1 MQSPALF
8 IEAIASDPDNDAPRL
23 EYADW
28 LVRNKN
34 PLGEFIRIQL
44 ELAKT
49 AVVPGVDDE
58 ATDKLKQRE
67 ALLLKKHG
75 AAWLKESLPEW
86 ARQVNSGFHR
96 GFPGVWCN
104 AADWVKH
111 GDSLVAR
118 FPVHRLNVRATSKSA
133 VDLSESEALLK
144 VRLLDLSNSP
154 LDDASFS
161 ELVSSPM
168 LANLTGLYVWK
179 CGLGVGAAQAVAK
192 SHHLGNLRRLNMEE
206 NRITAPGIAVLVAA
220 PVLQRL
226 TYFNVRSNEVGPAA
240 GPYLSQA
247 TFLSNLAELNL
258 GNNDLGP
265 DAVEGVCQQLSSAL
279 WSLSLDGNAM
289 QDAGAEA
296 LAAATQVK
304 RLATLNIAF
313 NQLTARGAK
322 AIAAAKQFKSL
333 AELDLGA
340 NALGPSGIQALAK
353 SRYLSNLVELTLS
366 NVEMGDEGAL
376 SIAQSQTLQKLRTLN
391 LWDCEINSEGAL
403 ALAASPL
410 LESVETLCL
419 RGNPFDR
426 DSRQALRTRFGKRVQ
441 M

>member
-8 IEAIASDPDNDAPRL
+8 MEAIASDPDNDAPRL

-28 LVRNKN
+28 LTRNKN

-49 AVVPGVDDE
+49 IVIPGVEDE
-58 ATDKLKQRE
+58 ATAKLKKRE

-75 AAWLKESLPEW
+75 GAWLKESLPEW
-86 ARQVNSGFHR
+86 ARQINSGFHR

-104 AADWVKH
+104 AGDWGQH

-118 FPVHRLNVRATSKSA
+118 FPVHRLNIRATTKSVVSLSK
-133 VDLSESEALLK
+133 SEALLK
-144 VRLLDLSNSP
+144 VRLLDLSHSP
-154 LDDASFS
+154 LDDTVFS
-161 ELVSSPM
+161 ELAASPC
-168 LANLTGLYVWK
+168 LANLTGLYAWK
-179 CGLGVGAAQAVAK
+179 CGLGVGAARAVAK
-192 SHHLGNLRRLNMEE
+192 SKYLGNLCRLNLEE
-206 NRITAPGIAVLVAA
+206 NRITADGIAALVAA
-220 PVLQRL
+220 PSLGQL
-226 TYFNVRSNEVGPAA
+226 TYLNVRSNDVGPDA
-240 GPYLSQA
+240 GPHLGRA
-247 TFLSNLAELNL
+247 ALLSNLAELNL

-265 DAVEGVCQQLSSAL
+265 DAVVGLCQKLSPAL

-304 RLATLNIAF
+304 KLATLNITY

-322 AIAAAKQFKSL
+322 AIAAAKQFTSL

-340 NALGPSGIQALAK
+340 NELGAAGVEALAK
-353 SRYLSNLVELTLS
+353 SRHLSNLVELTLS
-366 NVEMGDEGAL
+366 NVEMGDAGAL
-376 SIAQSQTLQKLRTLN
+376 AIAQSKTLQKLRTLN
-391 LWDCEINSEGAL
+391 LWDCGIDSEGAQ
-403 ALAASPL
+403 ALAAAPT
-410 LESVETLCL
+410 LESLETLCL
-419 RGNPFDR
+419 LSNPFNR
-426 DSRQALRTRFGKRVQ
+426 DARNALRTRFGKRVQ